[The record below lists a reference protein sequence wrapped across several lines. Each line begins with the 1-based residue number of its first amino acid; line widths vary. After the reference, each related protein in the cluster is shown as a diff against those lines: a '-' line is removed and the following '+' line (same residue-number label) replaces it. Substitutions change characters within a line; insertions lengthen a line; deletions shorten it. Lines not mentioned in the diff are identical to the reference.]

1 MIELDPTTII
11 LMSSLTGAAMSVMLF
26 AAHRSFRLEI
36 RGLNYWGWGVLI
48 MVTAPMIYGL
58 RFHHVISHPL
68 LYPLASSLLLAGL
81 AMALI
86 ATQKFYEQR
95 PTWWLYHAVWILGSL
110 AMLIWPEFISSMAI
124 FSICGLVVY
133 TSQLRLVWRHGD
145 RHASTLFFG
154 CLLLVQ
160 ALVVLTRGTVAA
172 LNFLEVDLL
181 PRGTFLSV
189 SLAQAN
195 FMSLLLTV
203 AFMTVATRRL
213 QTILEL
219 RSTLDPLTQVL
230 NRRGF
235 SDIYAK
241 ERAAL
246 QRAGGTLTVLS
257 IDLDYFKSI
266 NDRYGHATGDR
277 VLVDVA
283 SVIAKSLRASDH
295 LARFGGEE
303 FVVLLPATELEWG
316 FVIAERIQATLQEP
330 RDAGPSALPPYTVSI
345 GISCQFSA
353 DEDLDDIM
361 LRADQALYSAK
372 EHGRNRIEAV
382 LRSDAGDLASVR
394 RPSLSAA

>member
-1 MIELDPTTII
+1 VIELDPTTII
-11 LMSSLTGAAMSVMLF
+11 LMSSLTGAAMSVVLF
-26 AAHRSFRLEI
+26 AAHRSFPLEI
-36 RGLNYWGWGVLI
+36 KGLNYWGWGVLI
-48 MVTAPMIYGL
+48 MVAASVVYGL
-58 RFHHVISHPL
+58 HFRDVISSPV
-68 LYPLASSLLLAGL
+68 LYPLASALLLAGL

-95 PTWWLYHAVWILGSL
+95 AAWWLYHAIWIIGSL
-110 AMLIWPEFISSMAI
+110 GMLVWPDFISGMAI
-124 FSICGLVVY
+124 FSICGLIVY
-133 TSQLRLVWRHGD
+133 TTQLRLVWRHGD
-145 RHASTLFFG
+145 HHFSTKFLG
-154 CLLLVQ
+154 GLLLVQ
-160 ALVVLTRGTVAA
+160 ALVVLTRGMVAA
-172 LNFLEVDLL
+172 LSFFDVALL
-181 PRGTFLSV
+181 PRSTFLSV
-189 SLAQAN
+189 YLAVAN

-241 ERAAL
+241 ERSAM
-246 QRAGGTLTVLS
+246 QREGGTLTVLS
-257 IDLDYFKSI
+257 IDLDYFKLI
-266 NDRYGHATGDR
+266 NDRYGHAVGDQ
-277 VLVDVA
+277 VLMDVA
-283 SVIAKSLRASDH
+283 SVIAKTLRASDH

-316 FVIAERIQATLQEP
+316 YVIAERIQATLQAP
-330 RDAGPSALPPYTVSI
+330 RVAMASALPPYTVSI

-382 LRSDAGDLASVR
+382 LLPETGNLACIR
-394 RPSLSAA
+394 RPSFTVA